1 MEDEMKK
8 ALAQAR
14 FDRAKELIEESETL
28 IINESYK
35 SANNRAY
42 YAIEKTINGLLAL
55 LEVSVKTHKGCIVQ
69 FNELFVKDGKT
80 PFDREDFVAAINAE
94 RIRNVSDYDDFYIA
108 NKKESIEQ
116 VEFAKKLYKKAVE
129 FYES

>member
-1 MEDEMKK
+1 MDEELKK
-8 ALAQAR
+8 SLAQAR
-14 FDRAKELIEESETL
+14 LDRAKELIDEAEQL
-28 IINESYK
+28 INNESYK

-55 LEVSVKTHKGCIVQ
+55 SEVTVKTHKGCIIQ
-69 FNELFVKDGKT
+69 FNELLVKDDTT

-108 NKKESIEQ
+108 NKKESINQ
-116 VEFAKKLYKKAVE
+116 VEFAKKLYRKAIK